1 MTAFQ
6 KKKKD
11 LANSV
16 KRLTW
21 LPYQNQ
27 YTYILTMH
35 STNISRQFLYSV

>member
-1 MTAFQ
+1 MTAF
-6 KKKKD
+6 KKKK
-11 LANSV
+11 
-16 KRLTW
+16 KIWQTQRLTW